1 MSLLE
6 LAFAA
11 VGYAFVGTT
20 VVGVPS
26 VVIYVLWLHLSTR
39 VDETVWIDESLE
51 LDLERAA

>member
-11 VGYAFVGTT
+11 VVYAFVGTT
-20 VVGVPS
+20 VVGAPS
-26 VVIYVLWLHLSTR
+26 VVIYGLWLHLGSR
-39 VDETVWIDESLE
+39 VDDVVQTVESLE